1 MGVHVLKKK
10 KVEGEGKEEGEKEGE
25 GRKRRGRRRKRLDT
39 WNGLATEQQQN
50 VSHKEIKHTPKWK
63 MQNYRILEENIKK
76 SRFLKVLSYDPA
88 IIFLGIS
95 ELILKFMP
103 IQNFYNNVS
112 DNFPQKSDSK

>member
-76 SRFLKVLSYDPA
+76 FGDILEKNTTGLRQKGNDWTGKMA
-88 IIFLGIS
+88 I
-95 ELILKFMP
+95 K
-103 IQNFYNNVS
+103 
-112 DNFPQKSDSK
+112 

>member
-10 KVEGEGKEEGEKEGE
+10 KVEGVGKEEGEKEGE

-76 SRFLKVLSYDPA
+76 SHFLKVLSYDPA